1 MAAMPE
7 DARVTGE
14 DEHLAPAIHWTT
26 RGFRRGLVAT
36 IPVAIGVA
44 AYGLVFGVLS
54 RQVGL
59 TLLEVILMNTLVFAG
74 AAQTAALDLWT
85 YPLPILAIVV
95 TTLLIN
101 MRNLLL
107 GASIRPWVGRYP
119 ARRVYPWLHIL
130 ADEGW
135 ALAMSRYAR
144 GERDAGFLFGALA
157 MVGIGWVP
165 SVIAGFALGSRIGDP
180 AAIGLDFAFTAIFAA
195 MLIGT
200 WQRRDDLVP
209 WTTAGLS
216 AWLAHLWLPGTWYV
230 VIGALS
236 GCAVAALTVD
246 PAQVTTDPRVEEGA

>member
-1 MAAMPE
+1 MTTDPATPASS
-7 DARVTGE
+7 AR
-14 DEHLAPAIHWTT
+14 WTAS
-26 RGFRRGLVAT
+26 GFRRGLVAGV
-36 IPVAIGVA
+36 PVAVGVA

-59 TLLEVILMNTLVFAG
+59 TLLEVVLMNTLVFAG
-74 AAQTAALDLWT
+74 AAQTAALDLWE
-85 YPLPILAIVV
+85 YPLPIFAIVV

-101 MRNLLL
+101 LRNLLL
-107 GASIRPWVGRYP
+107 GASIQPWIGGYP

-135 ALAMSRYAR
+135 AVAMGRHAR

-157 MVGIGWVP
+157 MMAIGWIP
-165 SVIAGFALGSRIGDP
+165 AVIAGFLLGSRIGDP
-180 AAIGLDFAFTAIFAA
+180 SAIGLDFAFTAIFAA

-200 WQRRDDLVP
+200 WRSRFDLVP
-209 WTTAGLS
+209 WTAAGLA

-230 VIGALS
+230 VIGALA

-246 PAQVTTDPRVEEGA
+246 PAKAAPVARVEESA